1 MNADITTFEAIIR
14 NNDDQ
19 RPQLKV
25 AEKVKKIAKK
35 RKNPLTNE
43 TDYNIIA
50 VRKLNLLWLFNFFTE
65 RC

>member
-1 MNADITTFEAIIR
+1 MFETVIR

-19 RPQLKV
+19 RTQLKV
-25 AEKVKKIAKK
+25 AEKVKKVAKK